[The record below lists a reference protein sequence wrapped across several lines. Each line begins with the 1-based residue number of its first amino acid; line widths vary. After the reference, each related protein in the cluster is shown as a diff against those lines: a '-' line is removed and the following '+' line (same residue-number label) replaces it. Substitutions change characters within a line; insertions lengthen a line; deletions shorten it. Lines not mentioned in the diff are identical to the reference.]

1 MPVAARSI
9 FESQLAIPVRQSREE
24 NMLRLVSISGKLV
37 IVFAL
42 ILPIF
47 VWQLGK
53 DTIQSLRS
61 YDDMKVLDHQN
72 AAANTLIAGVYEILL
87 ERLATNNALLNE
99 QPASSDVLGAIEKN
113 RSVAAAKVSAAYA
126 DLSGLEF
133 PNKAGLLGELKAAIE
148 KANSYR
154 AKADAA
160 VKQPKAGRD
169 ADTVKNLFVSLT
181 DLSAVSQKVWD
192 AVLSNISEYD
202 PELGRL
208 SNLRM
213 LAWNLREVAG
223 IERSH
228 IAVVIPSNSAIP
240 ADKLAA
246 ISENRAQIALMWR
259 FVLAELKQNEH
270 PAISKGVQLAREGY
284 FAGFQPLADQMRKV
298 SAEGAAYPMAQKQW
312 VDTTTPQLFTLLEV
326 MYGAAVASE
335 THTADAQA
343 AALKSVTISLV
354 LLGLGIMA
362 LATAALIVT
371 RSVIR
376 PLKAL
381 TDAMRELAEGNFGVV
396 LPGLGRRDEV
406 GDMAQAVETFKVNA
420 EQKARNEAEA
430 KIKQN
435 QTAAQQRK
443 ADMIRLADGFEKAV
457 GEIVKTVSSASTEL
471 EASATALTSSAG
483 RSEELTIM
491 VAAVSEKAT
500 INVKSVAS
508 ATEEMASSVN
518 EIGRQVQESARMANE
533 AVDQAR
539 ITNSR
544 VSELSKAAARI
555 GDVVELINTIAGQTN
570 LLALNA
576 TIEAARAGDA
586 GRGFAVVASEVKA
599 LAEQT
604 AKATG
609 EIGQQI
615 TGIQSATQESVSAIK
630 EISGTI
636 EKLSEIS
643 STIAAAVEEQSAAT
657 QEISRNVQEAAQG
670 TQQVSSNIT
679 DLQRGASETGSA
691 SSQVLS
697 SAQSLSAQNQR
708 LKIEVDKFLDVVRAA

>member
-1 MPVAARSI
+1 
-9 FESQLAIPVRQSREE
+9 
-24 NMLRLVSISGKLV
+24 MLRLVSISGKLV